1 MLWTGDPSHCFHLTT
16 VARTRTVADMPPTSY
31 ELSFELAE
39 VTDDVE
45 DAIAERFDSLIATH
59 AGITTVTLTAT
70 GDTCLQAALTAID
83 HLRALGTNP
92 LRLVDDLVTRGDIA
106 ARAGVTPQAVGLWI
120 RGERRAD
127 VSFPAPYVLAGGG
140 LWLWGEVVGALAD
153 RGLALDGDLAY
164 PTRRDIQKIGGAIA
178 SMEAEDAAG
187 WSRRPSSA
195 SAAFTVAGVGAGQAP
210 VSVSRVELTL
220 AA

>member
-1 MLWTGDPSHCFHLTT
+1 
-16 VARTRTVADMPPTSY
+16 MPPTSY
-31 ELSFELAE
+31 ELSFELME

-70 GDTCLQAALTAID
+70 GDTCLQVALTSVG

-120 RGERRAD
+120 RGERHAD

-140 LWLWGEVVGALAD
+140 LWLWGEVVGALTD
-153 RGLALDGDLAY
+153 RGIALDEGVAY
-164 PTRRDIQKIGGAIA
+164 PTRRDIQLIGGAIVR
-178 SMEAEDAAG
+178 MEAQDAAG
-187 WSRRPSSA
+187 WSRSPSNA
-195 SAAFTVAGVGAGQAP
+195 SAAFTVAGAGVSQVP
-210 VSVSRVELTL
+210 VSVRRVELTL